1 MKSFRR
7 CNSWLLA
14 AAASASL
21 VCTPLQT
28 LAADDDT
35 AWIDSA
41 DLTNTETAAPAK
53 DDVLPNA
60 NQFRYQKDELA
71 AFCHFGPNTFNEIE
85 WGESYGNRAPSDIFR
100 LDRDVDADNFVKTLK
115 DAGFKK
121 LIVTAKHHDGFCIWN
136 SAYTTYDCAAAGYK
150 NGEGDV
156 LADLSAACTK
166 YDLDMGLYLSPW
178 DIHDPSYGYKDAN
191 GNPTTEENDVLD
203 YNDYYN
209 NQLDEILG
217 SDKYG
222 NNGHFVEVWMDGAKG
237 SGANAQEYD
246 FQRWFATIQK
256 HEGVEAGFDADCML
270 FGAESYTTVRW
281 IGNELGYA
289 GQNTWSK
296 VNVDRENNTMNDN
309 KSGGYSYGYENGNQW
324 AVPEADARIT
334 SGWFWGTTKNTP
346 KSLEDLSNMYFGSVG
361 HGATLLLNIPL
372 NNQGALDEAIKNR
385 TLEFGQMIQDSF
397 DNNLIQADGVTVQAD
412 NVRGNSTSYSPEL
425 LIDDDDQSVWSTSD
439 GTATGSLLVD
449 FGEAKEIDCVS
460 LEEAIQ
466 YGQRINSYT
475 VEYQNAS
482 GEWNALESGVTVGP
496 KRLIRTA
503 PFRTQKLKITV
514 STPDGKTPVLSEIGA
529 YKLNEDMEKTGG
541 APTGMII
548 TDVTSPSVALTG
560 TWNAETGM
568 QYTNN
573 TNKWANAG
581 NGTTMTWTFTG
592 TKGYIVGTL
601 DSGHGTADIEVDG
614 QAAVTINMSQ
624 SPRKVGQIL
633 FETATL
639 EPGTHTVKITPKT
652 KATGVEAFY
661 SINNENKGMVGIE
674 QTAYT
679 MGENETMNV
688 KLVRTGGTA
697 PIDVTFSPNPGSAIQ
712 DDFNTELIHQVHFG
726 QDEMEKTVTVETRR
740 NTNNTGNLQFSVE
753 LSSADPD
760 VILGFDS
767 KANVTILDTESN
779 FENYTESNPFVFP
792 TNAGQATLEAEHA
805 ILTNTGAADERWK
818 LNVAEAAWASNGKY
832 VDSCNENDYIEI
844 PYTAAQT
851 GDYTFTLTYRSGATN
866 NAIAWSEANGKITSG
881 SVSAGAENT
890 SASHTATFTV
900 TVVEAGPGV
909 LKIAAGPNKAPQM
922 DKFDITAPEAVEP
935 ELDKSLLETAI
946 NDIPEDRSAFV
957 ENEALSTLEEALNRA
972 KGVFEASESQEEI
985 NQAAMDLNQAWLGV
999 RLSPDAEL
1007 LASMQ

>member
-1 MKSFRR
+1 MKFSKR
-7 CNSWLLA
+7 CTAWMLAAASSASLLCSPLQLLA
-14 AAASASL
+14 AGDEETWIGSANLS
-21 VCTPLQT
+21 
-28 LAADDDT
+28 D
-35 AWIDSA
+35 
-41 DLTNTETAAPAK
+41 TETAAPAK

-136 SAYTTYDCAAAGYK
+136 TAYSTYNCATAGYK
-150 NGEGDV
+150 NGQGDV

-209 NQLDEILG
+209 NQLEEILG

-256 HEGVEAGFDADCML
+256 NEGVEAGFDADCML

-281 IGNELGYA
+281 IGNENGYA
-289 GQNTWSK
+289 GQDTWSK
-296 VNVDRENNTMNDN
+296 VNVDREHNTMSDN
-309 KSGGYSYGYENGNQW
+309 KSGGYSLGFENGNQW

-334 SGWFWGTTKNTP
+334 SGWFWGNSKKTP
-346 KSLEDLSNMYFGSVG
+346 KSLADLSNMYFGSVG

-372 NNQGALDEAIKNR
+372 NDKGALDEAINTR
-385 TLEFGQMIQDSF
+385 TLEFGQMIHDSF
-397 DNNLIQADGVTVQAD
+397 DNNLMQAEGVTVKAD
-412 NVRGNSTSYSPEL
+412 NVRGNSTSYSPDL
-425 LIDDDDQSVWSTSD
+425 LVDEDDQSVWSTSD
-439 GTATGSLLVD
+439 GTSSGTLLID
-449 FGEAKEIDCVS
+449 FGETREMDCVS

-466 YGQRINSYT
+466 YGQRINHYE

-482 GEWNALESGVTVGP
+482 GDWNTLESGVTVGP
-496 KRLIRTA
+496 KRLIRST

-541 APTGMII
+541 APTGMIV
-548 TDVTSPSVALTG
+548 TDVTSPSVTTTG
-560 TWNAETGM
+560 SWNAETGM

-573 TNKWANAG
+573 TNKWVNAG
-581 NGTTMTWTFTG
+581 SGATMTWTFTG
-592 TKGYIVGTL
+592 TKGFIVGTL
-601 DSGHGTADIEVDG
+601 DPGHGTADIEVDG
-614 QAAVTINMSQ
+614 KAAVTINMSK

-633 FETATL
+633 FETDTL

-652 KATGVEAFY
+652 SATGIEAFY

-674 QTAYT
+674 QAAYT
-679 MGENETMNV
+679 MGENETLQV

-697 PIDVTFSPNPGSAIQ
+697 PVDVTFSPNPGTAIQ
-712 DDFNTELIHQVHFG
+712 DDFNTELIHQVHFA
-726 QDEMEKTVTVETRR
+726 QDEMEKNVTVVTRR
-740 NTNNTGNLQFSVE
+740 NTNKTGNLQFSVE
-753 LSSADPD
+753 LTSADPD
-760 VILGFDS
+760 MILGFNS
-767 KANVTILDTESN
+767 KAAITILDTESN
-779 FENYTESNPFVFP
+779 FENYTEANPFVFP
-792 TNAGQATLEAEHA
+792 TNGKQATLEAEHA
-805 ILTNTGAADERWK
+805 ILTNTGAADEQWK
-818 LNVAEAAWASNGKY
+818 LNVAQADWASNGKY

-844 PYTAAQT
+844 PYVAEQT
-851 GDYTFTLTYRSGATN
+851 GDYTFTLSYRSGAN
-866 NAIAWSEANGKITSG
+866 ANAIAWSEANGKIASG
-881 SVSAGAENT
+881 SVTAGADSP
-890 SASHTATFTV
+890 SATHTKTFTL
-900 TVVEAGPGV
+900 TVLKPGAGV

-922 DKFDITAPEAVEP
+922 DKFDITAPEIL
-935 ELDKSLLETAI
+935 LDKTVLKTTIDA
-946 NDIPEDRSAFV
+946 IPEDTSAFG
-957 ENEALSTLEEALNRA
+957 EGEAVQALNA
-972 KGVFEASESQEEI
+972 QLTSAEAVFENPNSQEEI
-985 NQAAMDLNQAWLGV
+985 NQAAKALNQAWLEV
-999 RLSPDAEL
+999 RLLPDETL
-1007 LASMQ
+1007 LASLH